1 MLSIERTADVPA
13 DFLPDH
19 AEGGA
24 FQRAYAR
31 AQVPGFELGCFT
43 VRRDGEVVCIAPFF
57 AMRLPLNTMMPPG
70 ILKTLMAPLSLRMAF
85 VGHPSADVGR
95 IHGDTSPEVL
105 ALVNDELLKLAPLV
119 SYKGFDASLQLPGF
133 HRVIGLPVPV
143 LTVSPDYWA
152 ELKHKVRTDLK
163 RKLKGAASLR
173 FEEVDGLP
181 EAHVARVHAL
191 YRQTCDNADIQFEQL
206 NPGYFRET
214 GPLSKYIF
222 YFEGEQMLG
231 FHQLMC
237 DRDTMYCKYIG
248 MDYAKAHEHKLY
260 FALMLQAVNI
270 CIRDGIR
277 HVDFGV
283 TSYAFKRQLGCE
295 MHPTYNHF
303 KHRNRWLNKLLTRI
317 SFLLEPSE
325 DELR

>member
-1 MLSIERTADVPA
+1 MLSIERTPEVPA

-19 AEGGA
+19 AEGAA

-31 AQVPGFELGCFT
+31 AQVPGFGLGCFT

-57 AMRLPLNTMMPPG
+57 TMRLPLNTMMPPG
-70 ILKTLMAPLSLRMAF
+70 ILKTLMGPLSLKMAF

-95 IHGDTSPEVL
+95 IQGDTSPEVL
-105 ALVNDELLKLAPLV
+105 ALINAELLKLAPLV
-119 SYKGFDASLQLPGF
+119 SYKGFEPGLQLPGF

-143 LTVSPDYWA
+143 LTVTPDYWA

-206 NPGYFRET
+206 NPAYFRET

-222 YFEGEQMLG
+222 YFEGDEMLG
-231 FHQLMC
+231 FHQLMR
-237 DRDTMYCKYIG
+237 DRDTLYCKYIG

-295 MHPTYNHF
+295 MQPTYNHF
-303 KHRNRWLNKLLTRI
+303 KHRNRWLNKLLTRA
-317 SFLLEPSE
+317 SFLLEPSA
-325 DELR
+325 DELL

>member
-1 MLSIERTADVPA
+1 M
-13 DFLPDH
+13 
-19 AEGGA
+19 
-24 FQRAYAR
+24 
-31 AQVPGFELGCFT
+31 
-43 VRRDGEVVCIAPFF
+43 
-57 AMRLPLNTMMPPG
+57 
-70 ILKTLMAPLSLRMAF
+70 
-85 VGHPSADVGR
+85 
-95 IHGDTSPEVL
+95 L
-105 ALVNDELLKLAPLV
+105 ALINTELFKLAPLI
-119 SYKGFDASLQLPGF
+119 SYKGFDANLPLPGF
-133 HRVIGLPVPV
+133 KQVIGLPVPV
-143 LTVSPDYWA
+143 LTVTPDYWA

-206 NPGYFRET
+206 PPAYFRET

-237 DRDTMYCKYIG
+237 DGDTMYCKYIG

-295 MHPTYNHF
+295 MHPSHNYF
-303 KHRNRWLNKLLTRI
+303 MHRKGRVISQSDLIEHLYPHEAERDPNTIEVYVARLRRKLGRDAIKTLRYSFWQWGIFLQVEDIEFRI
-317 SFLLEPSE
+317 EPPLFGREKVLKWIEDAGWPLE
-325 DELR
+325 RAK

>member
-1 MLSIERTADVPA
+1 MLTIERTDTVPL

-19 AEGGA
+19 AEGAA
-24 FQRAYAR
+24 FHRAYAR

-43 VRRDGEVVCIAPFF
+43 VRRNGEVVCTAPFF
-57 AMRLPLNTMMPPG
+57 TMRLPLNTMMPPG
-70 ILKTLMAPLSLRMAF
+70 ILKTLMSPLSLKMAF

-95 IHGDTSPEVL
+95 IQGETSAEVL
-105 ALVNDELLKLAPLV
+105 ALINTELFKLAPLI
-119 SYKGFDASLQLPGF
+119 SYKGFDAHLPLPGF
-133 HRVIGLPVPV
+133 KQVIGLPVPV
-143 LTVSPDYWA
+143 LTVTPDYWA
-152 ELKHKVRTDLK
+152 ELRHKVRTDLK

-181 EAHVARVHAL
+181 ETHVARVHAL

-206 NPGYFRET
+206 PPAYFRET

-222 YFEGEQMLG
+222 YFDGDQMLG

-295 MHPTYNHF
+295 MQPCHNYF
-303 KHRNRWLNKLLTRI
+303 MHRNRWLNKLLMRA
-317 SFLLEPSE
+317 SALLEPSAA
-325 DELR
+325 ELQ